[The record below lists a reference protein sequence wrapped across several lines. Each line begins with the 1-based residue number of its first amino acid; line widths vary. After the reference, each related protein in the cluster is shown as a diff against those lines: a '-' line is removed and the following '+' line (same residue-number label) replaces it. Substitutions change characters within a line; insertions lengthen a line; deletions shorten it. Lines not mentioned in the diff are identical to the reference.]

1 MHHALSI
8 DELQH
13 LTRSR
18 VCDACPY
25 RTAGTHGR
33 PIDQSKPC
41 EAVCPL
47 FQRLPVLRQA
57 ARQIDITAGTPPQA
71 LHRVLER
78 IAHRAPKRAKIVKRH
93 EPTVIAMLQETFT

>member
-1 MHHALSI
+1 MHHALSL

-18 VCDACPY
+18 VCDTCPY

-57 ARQIDITAGTPPQA
+57 ARQIDVKAGSPPQA

-78 IAHRAPKRAKIVKRH
+78 IAGRASSRGNIVKRH
-93 EPTVIAMLQETFT
+93 EPTVIAMLHETFT

>member
-1 MHHALSI
+1 MHNALSL

-13 LTRSR
+13 MTRAR
-18 VCDACPY
+18 VCDTCPY

-33 PIDQSKPC
+33 AVDRSKPC

-47 FQRLPVLRQA
+47 FQRLPVLRHA
-57 ARQIDITAGTPPQA
+57 ARQMDNRAGNPPNA
-71 LHRVLER
+71 IHRILER
-78 IAHRAPKRAKIVKRH
+78 IAGRASNRAKIVKRH